1 MQIAPVPTT
10 VTRRQLCKTIFY
22 MTPGGELIAVLG
34 NAHMIVSPEEA
45 IACFQRLLDSTG
57 LVSSTDSARTYH
69 RRFSSLS
76 QRNSVMTRHIDPSK
90 RPIQEFYPGLAQLPI
105 DLLIV
110 QYIRKSTL
118 VQVKNNKQ
126 SAIQI
131 IVK

>member
-1 MQIAPVPTT
+1 
-10 VTRRQLCKTIFY
+10 
-22 MTPGGELIAVLG
+22 
-34 NAHMIVSPEEA
+34 
-45 IACFQRLLDSTG
+45 
-57 LVSSTDSARTYH
+57 
-69 RRFSSLS
+69 
-76 QRNSVMTRHIDPSK
+76 MTRHIDPSK
-90 RPIQEFYPGLAQLPI
+90 RLVQEFYPGQPQLPI